1 MTALC
6 RDCFTLSDAPE
17 AARCR
22 ACKSPRLLR
31 HPELAE
37 LSIAHIDCDAFYAA
51 VEKRD
56 NPALADKPLIV
67 GGGKRG
73 VVSTCC
79 YIARTFGIKSAMPMF
94 KALQACPHAVV
105 VFPDMPKYVAVSR
118 DVKKLMLETTPMVEP
133 LSLDEAFLDLTGTE
147 RLHRMKPAQTL
158 ARLAKRV
165 EQEIGIT
172 FSVGLSFNKF
182 LAKVASDIDKPRGF
196 AVVGRADALDFLAPK
211 PVTLLPGVG
220 KAFAASLARHG
231 VFTIADIRKQNPRL
245 FTAKFGASGTWL
257 WHLAHA
263 EDTREIEPRGENKG
277 ISAETTFDRDVNG
290 EAELSRI
297 LWSLSEKVST
307 RAKAA
312 DLGGRTV
319 QLKLKTSA
327 FKIITRRH
335 ALQPPTQLA
344 HRIFD
349 AGLALLKAE
358 LKGPR
363 YRLIGI
369 GLADLVPTDRCGEAD
384 MFDKKGAREDAA
396 ERAMDTLRQKF
407 GKAAIRKGRAL
418 S

>member
-182 LAKVASDIDKPRGF
+182 LAKVASDIDWMIRILKNG
-196 AVVGRADALDFLAPK
+196 DH
-211 PVTLLPGVG
+211 TLNTHLILSRFKSGGVSQ
-220 KAFAASLARHG
+220 KNIRHG
-231 VFTIADIRKQNPRL
+231 LKERFRIMVHFYGFSRTAFNHL
-245 FTAKFGASGTWL
+245 FIGTKFFFYYL
-257 WHLAHA
+257 RH
-263 EDTREIEPRGENKG
+263 R
-277 ISAETTFDRDVNG
+277 
-290 EAELSRI
+290 RI
-297 LWSLSEKVST
+297 
-307 RAKAA
+307 
-312 DLGGRTV
+312 
-319 QLKLKTSA
+319 
-327 FKIITRRH
+327 
-335 ALQPPTQLA
+335 
-344 HRIFD
+344 
-349 AGLALLKAE
+349 
-358 LKGPR
+358 
-363 YRLIGI
+363 
-369 GLADLVPTDRCGEAD
+369 
-384 MFDKKGAREDAA
+384 
-396 ERAMDTLRQKF
+396 
-407 GKAAIRKGRAL
+407 
-418 S
+418 